1 MFFAYKKIK
10 NEKIEMR
17 IIIKYF
23 LLLSTEISKVHF
35 GGFSSLESNLGN
47 LSKFIIDIFNFY
59 LIWIFKQI
67 KKIIIS
73 I

>member
-17 IIIKYF
+17 IIKYF

-47 LSKFIIDIFNFY
+47 LSKFIIERFNYY

>member
-10 NEKIEMR
+10 YEKIEMR
-17 IIIKYF
+17 IFSI
-23 LLLSTEISKVHF
+23 LLSTETSKVHI

-47 LSKFIIDIFNFY
+47 LSKFIIDRFNYY